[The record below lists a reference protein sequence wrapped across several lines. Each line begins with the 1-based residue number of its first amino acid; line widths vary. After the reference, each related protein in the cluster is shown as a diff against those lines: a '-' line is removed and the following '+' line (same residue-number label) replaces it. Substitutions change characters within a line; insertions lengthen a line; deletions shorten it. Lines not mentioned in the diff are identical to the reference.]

1 MTDTIR
7 PDSIADFNA
16 VGRTTGTKADLAGM
30 EFLIHCPPD
39 LPPRSRIVSL
49 CGITD
54 WGDGAS
60 PQKDGWFISDFY
72 LFHHLLRPR
81 DPLSTNQIWLTSES
95 PDDLVRKYT
104 EYAHGD
110 PHGERRV
117 VLETQ
122 LLDEISSAGNLRVVA
137 RKDLLERFLNT
148 VREQALIAERQSEQ
162 LVIMIF
168 GHGDAVTSGVLVG
181 GEGDSENTPRLFMRN
196 ISRLLPSDLSVTL
209 LITSCYSGGW
219 LVCPDLSRSSRCLNV
234 TGIAAAGEEKES
246 HSWPVSRSIGRASG
260 SLAASAILAS
270 LIKVE
275 DEVSQELEEIS
286 PHPTYIEF
294 SHSIFKT
301 IKAMHFFGEEQR
313 IHFSAEDDEWEMN
326 YQSRLGLPLASYKTR
341 WESLREIPA
350 TAPSEG
356 DAGEALLPRTGNAR
370 QCGRLQVLAR
380 EYFAANPGPDNAG
393 PNVAFHNALRFILSG
408 RTDSAKEE
416 LSRLFDIVT
425 YRLGSMHEA
434 DYLRTQM
441 EIEFPSIFDVDIY
454 EWKKANWLEFTA
466 QDRAEKE
473 HIQSKI
479 RRLIQQ
485 RRLLTHPIGGGLSYT
500 KPINYL
506 ALALLE
512 SGLPWE
518 EIDNRIKNASLQK
531 VAWYRS
537 VYKAWR
543 GKGVVKN
550 EAVITRRR
558 AFLETVKRMGWKIT
572 ERSESW

>member
-1 MTDTIR
+1 MR
-7 PDSIADFNA
+7 
-16 VGRTTGTKADLAGM
+16 
-30 EFLIHCPPD
+30 
-39 LPPRSRIVSL
+39 
-49 CGITD
+49 
-54 WGDGAS
+54 
-60 PQKDGWFISDFY
+60 Q
-72 LFHHLLRPR
+72 FHF
-81 DPLSTNQIWLTSES
+81 
-95 PDDLVRKYT
+95 VF
-104 EYAHGD
+104 
-110 PHGERRV
+110 GER
-117 VLETQ
+117 Q
-122 LLDEISSAGNLRVVA
+122 ILLDEISSAGNLRVVA

-168 GHGDAVTSGVLVG
+168 GHGDTETSGVLVG
-181 GEGDSENTPRLFMRN
+181 GERGSKSAPRLCMQD
-196 ISRLLPSDLSVTL
+196 ISRLLPSDLS
-209 LITSCYSGGW
+209 
-219 LVCPDLSRSSRCLNV
+219 SRYLNV
-234 TGIAAAGEEKES
+234 TSIAAAGQKNES

-275 DEVSQELEEIS
+275 ESVSQELVEIS

-294 SHSIFKT
+294 SHSIFET

-313 IHFSAEDDEWEMN
+313 IHFSAKDDEWEMN

-356 DAGEALLPRTGNAR
+356 DTGEALPPRTGNAR
-370 QCGRLQVLAR
+370 QIGRLQVLAR
-380 EYFAANPGPDNAG
+380 EYFAAKPGPDNAG
-393 PNVAFHNALRFILSG
+393 PNVAFHNMLRFILRG
-408 RTDSAKEE
+408 RTDFTKEG
-416 LSRLFDIVT
+416 LSELFDIVT

-454 EWKKANWLEFTA
+454 EWKKANWSAFPA

-473 HIQSKI
+473 HIESKI
-479 RRLIQQ
+479 HRLIYQ
-485 RRLLTHPIGGGLSYT
+485 RRLLTRPIGGGLSYT
-500 KPINYL
+500 KPVNYL
-506 ALALLE
+506 ALALIE

-531 VAWYRS
+531 VVWYRS

-543 GKGVVKN
+543 GKGVVRN
-550 EAVITRRR
+550 DAVITRRR
-558 AFLETVKRMGWKIT
+558 AFLETVKRMGWKVT
-572 ERSESW
+572 ERNESW

>member
-16 VGRTTGTKADLAGM
+16 VGRTTGTKADPAGM

-39 LPPRSRIVSL
+39 LPPRSRIISL

-54 WGDGAS
+54 WGDAAS

-81 DPLSTNQIWLTSES
+81 ES

-110 PHGERRV
+110 PHGERRI
-117 VLETQ
+117 VLEAQ
-122 LLDEISSAGNLRVVA
+122 LLHEIFSASNLRVVA

-148 VREQALIAERQSEQ
+148 VREQALIAERQGEQ

-168 GHGDAVTSGVLVG
+168 GHGDAETSGVIVG
-181 GEGDSENTPRLFMRN
+181 CEGNSENPPLLFMRN
-196 ISRLLPSDLSVTL
+196 ISRLLPSDLS
-209 LITSCYSGGW
+209 
-219 LVCPDLSRSSRCLNV
+219 SRYLNV
-234 TGIAAAGEEKES
+234 TGIAAAGKEKES
-246 HSWPVSRSIGRASG
+246 HWWPISRSIGRASG

-275 DEVSQELEEIS
+275 DELSQELQEIA

-294 SHSIFKT
+294 THSIFKT
-301 IKAMHFFGEEQR
+301 IKAMHFFGEEQK

-380 EYFAANPGPDNAG
+380 EYFAANPGPDTAG
-393 PNVAFHNALRFILSG
+393 PNIAFHNTLRFILRGKTDFTKEQLSG
-408 RTDSAKEE
+408 
-416 LSRLFDIVT
+416 LFDIVT

-454 EWKKANWLEFTA
+454 SWKKANWSGLA
-466 QDRAEKE
+466 GQDKAKKE
-473 HIQSKI
+473 DFESKI
-479 RRLIQQ
+479 LSLIRQ
-485 RRLLTHPIGGGLSYT
+485 RRLLTRPIGGGLSYT
-500 KPINYL
+500 KPVNYL

-518 EIDNRIKNASLQK
+518 EIDNRIKNASLRK

-543 GKGVVKN
+543 GKGVVRN

-572 ERSESW
+572 ERNESW